1 MLSLSSAQLE
11 TWLGLFVW
19 PFARFLALITTAPVL
34 SERAIP
40 QRVKI
45 GLAALLSILV
55 APTLGP
61 LPTIS
66 VGSGAGLWLLGE
78 QMLIGASMGLT
89 MRVVFAAV
97 ESAGEFAGLQMGLS
111 FAQLIAPGSDGSTLA
126 MARFLQIIAT
136 LVYLSVDGHLRLI
149 ATLAGTFQTMPIVVD
164 RPGLLVNAAHW
175 HLLADWGTLVFWA
188 GLMLSLPVVAALL
201 IANLALGILN
211 RAAPQIGIYQV
222 GFAITLITGFLV
234 IDLVLPN
241 ATPFLMHLFDLGQDT
256 LDRIQLG
263 YKH

>member
-1 MLSLSSAQLE
+1 MLSLTSTQLE

-34 SERAIP
+34 SERAVP
-40 QRVKI
+40 ARVKV
-45 GLAALLSILV
+45 GLAALLSVLV

-61 LPTIS
+61 LPAIN
-66 VGSGAGLWLLGE
+66 VGSGPGLWLLGE

-126 MARFLQIIAT
+126 LARFLQIIAT
-136 LVYLSVDGHLRLI
+136 LVFLSVDGHLRLI
-149 ATLAGTFQTMPIVVD
+149 ATLAATFQTMPIAAA
-164 RPGLLVNAAHW
+164 RPGLLVDGAHW

-241 ATPFLMHLFDLGQDT
+241 ATPFLMHLFELGQDT
-256 LDRIQLG
+256 LERIQQG
-263 YKH
+263 YRH